1 MSSAYA
7 SEGVLLGKGVYWTPR
22 YWTKKDLEILLCEF
36 CCQNCWIPIGSLE
49 YYAGFSVCLM
59 IIYPLVVICLWLL
72 YVPMGKYRFSIRLL
86 KGFLEVFEI
95 IIESLSSV
103 KVIRVDMF
111 SAAPAPL
118 LQPNMFG
125 VMWKWC
131 GLACLIRLSIVLQM
145 FRYWTKSIIW
155 VLWVWA

>member
-1 MSSAYA
+1 
-7 SEGVLLGKGVYWTPR
+7 
-22 YWTKKDLEILLCEF
+22 
-36 CCQNCWIPIGSLE
+36 
-49 YYAGFSVCLM
+49 M

-111 SAAPAPL
+111 SAVPAPL

-125 VMWKWC
+125 VMWK
-131 GLACLIRLSIVLQM
+131 
-145 FRYWTKSIIW
+145 
-155 VLWVWA
+155 